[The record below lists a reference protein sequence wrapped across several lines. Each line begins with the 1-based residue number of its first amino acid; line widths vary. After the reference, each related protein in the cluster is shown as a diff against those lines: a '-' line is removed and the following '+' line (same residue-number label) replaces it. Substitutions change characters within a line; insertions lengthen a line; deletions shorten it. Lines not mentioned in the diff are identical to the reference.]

1 MKRAKQHISITLRLF
16 LRLFH
21 QAQKALL
28 HFRGSCLGEG
38 NHQNGGGGNM
48 TVLHQVLDSF
58 CYNGSFS
65 RTGTCQ
71 NEQRSVLMTDRF
83 AL

>member
-1 MKRAKQHISITLRLF
+1 
-16 LRLFH
+16 
-21 QAQKALL
+21 
-28 HFRGSCLGEG
+28 
-38 NHQNGGGGNM
+38 M